1 MNSEIGV
8 DQIIPEAI
16 IVLQYWNLGGGVGG
30 IVVAEDSLQSVGVV
44 VSGGLLLVQE
54 VVRLV
59 TKIVLR
65 AELIVTV
72 LLVLLAHVVSIVYT
86 VVTVHTVHTV
96 EAVGGHV
103 HLNPRH

>member
-16 IVLQYWNLGGGVGG
+16 IVLQYWNLGGGVGR
-30 IVVAEDSLQSVGVV
+30 IVIAEDSLQSVGVV

-54 VVRLV
+54 VVGLV
-59 TKIVLR
+59 TQIVLG

-72 LLVLLAHVVSIVYT
+72 LLLLLAHVVNIMMTVYT
-86 VVTVHTVHTV
+86 VDTV
-96 EAVGGHV
+96 EAVRGHV
-103 HLNPRH
+103 HLHPWH